1 MVRIMGLDLG
11 DKTIGVAISDPLG
24 WTAQGV
30 EVIRKEGKNAMMQR
44 LQELVDLHEVSKM
57 VVGLPRN
64 MDGTLG
70 ERAEK
75 SKKFAQEIQQQLSLP
90 VDLWDE
96 RLSTVAAEKMLIE
109 ADTRR
114 KKRKK
119 IIDKVAATIIL
130 QNYLDAQSSGR
141 S

>member
-75 SKKFAQEIQQQLSLP
+75 SKKFAQEIQQLLSLP

-119 IIDKVAATIIL
+119 VIDKVAATIIL

>member
-1 MVRIMGLDLG
+1 MKKLELLAPAG
-11 DKTIGVAISDPLG
+11 DMEKLKAAVVYGADAVYLLSLIHIL
-24 WTAQGV
+24 
-30 EVIRKEGKNAMMQR
+30 
-44 LQELVDLHEVSKM
+44 SKM

-75 SKKFAQEIQQQLSLP
+75 SKKFAQEIQQLLSLP

-119 IIDKVAATIIL
+119 VIDKVAATIIL